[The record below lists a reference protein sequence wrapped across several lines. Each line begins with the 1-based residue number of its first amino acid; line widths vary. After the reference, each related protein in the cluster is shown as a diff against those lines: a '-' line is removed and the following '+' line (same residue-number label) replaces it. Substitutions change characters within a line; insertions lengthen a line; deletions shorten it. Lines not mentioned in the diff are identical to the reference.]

1 MDRYLPKNFTTSFIR
16 QRSRIFC
23 NDVPMGTM
31 GSRLSAEFTSLPIQ
45 KETAR
50 RVGHVQCPLPCVE
63 LRALHGNRSLW
74 LASVDFCIRGDSN
87 HMHRHVPD
95 ARCAESRY
103 EIFRVFAMAGLRR
116 RSICLWRDAW
126 WGTCSL
132 VPCSKCRV
140 LCTFDI
146 AWGLG
151 YLSSSFQKSKFQIAI
166 HDATDRRVSLNDP
179 RRLLLSYI
187 HSTTTFFFV
196 L

>member
-1 MDRYLPKNFTTSFIR
+1 MPNLQVYRYRKR
-16 QRSRIFC
+16 QRGGLDMF
-23 NDVPMGTM
+23 
-31 GSRLSAEFTSLPIQ
+31 SARYHASSLGRFM
-45 KETAR
+45 ET
-50 RVGHVQCPLPCVE
+50 GHFGWHP
-63 LRALHGNRSLW
+63 W
-74 LASVDFCIRGDSN
+74 IFCIRGDSN